1 MIIHLDQIRDDGL
14 RVDEPLSRDT
24 LDALLK
30 ADGYD
35 TGFHAVEDGRLT
47 AELRRVGATG
57 VLVKGEV
64 RVKLGAPCRRCLA
77 DVTLDLPV
85 PFSVSL
91 TKAARV
97 APPPEDPSKV
107 ERAVEQ
113 RERRDEGESAGSFA
127 LDAADEDV
135 FDGKKID
142 LDPIYREQLLLAVP
156 MNAECREDCQGL
168 CGQCGQN
175 LNDAQCGCDVRPVD
189 PRLASLK
196 NFKLN

>member
-1 MIIHLDQIRDDGL
+1 MIIHLDQIRDDGY
-14 RVDEPLSRDT
+14 RVDEPLSRET

-30 ADGYD
+30 GDGYD
-35 TGFHAVEDGRLT
+35 TGFHALDAGRFT
-47 AELRRVGATG
+47 AELRRVGTG

-64 RVKLGAPCRRCLA
+64 EARLGAPCRRCLA
-77 DVTLDLPV
+77 DVTLPLKV

-91 TKAARV
+91 VKAQRV
-97 APPPEDPSKV
+97 SPAAEDPAAA
-107 ERAVEQ
+107 ERAVEKA
-113 RERRDEGESAGSFA
+113 ERKQDGESAGSFG

-168 CGQCGQN
+168 CSQCGQN
-175 LNDAQCGCDVRPVD
+175 LNDAQCGCDVQAVD